1 MKSIKHKLI
10 LANTII
16 VLFAVINTSAPNFL
30 MEIAGLKKN
39 VSEMANSK
47 IENIWTNINL
57 FLQTPINLTKNAVD
71 YVKTHSIT
79 KDQTENYF
87 EQMLTGKDNL
97 SQLYYTN
104 EIPYYKDGG
113 FFYTSTHLD
122 HAADYDQTQRSWYK
136 QSAGNNGITIT
147 DPYVDSTT
155 KELVTT
161 VAHAVIINNKSKGVV
176 GIDIGLS
183 ELTKMISEI
192 KLTESGKSFLLDKN
206 GRYITND
213 DNSKILNTNFFSDYK
228 NFYQYKDKITVDKT
242 LIEAKSKNKL
252 YFSARTV
259 SEESGWMFVTV
270 GPIKELI
277 GKLITDL
284 IVIIVVAI
292 FSIII
297 GCVISI
303 FVATQIVK
311 PIKLVDTAINEIAN
325 GNADLTKHI
334 DVKSKDEIGS
344 LVNGFNIFM
353 EKLHSIVG
361 QIKDSKNDLNKV
373 ESHLQESINN
383 TSVTTEEILTNINNV
398 NNQVA
403 EQSTAVH
410 QTSTT
415 IAEIAE
421 NINSLEK
428 MIENQSSGITEAS
441 AAVEEMIGNISS
453 VNNSVMK
460 MAELFEKLEKDAG
473 VGTERQKNVAERIAE
488 VAELSKALQDA
499 NIAIANVANQTNLL
513 AMNAAIEAAH
523 AGESGKGFSVVADE
537 IRKLSETST
546 HESKKIGTE
555 LNAIESAINLIV
567 DASHASSESFDEVCK
582 MIKETDGLVR
592 QIRFAME
599 EQQEGSKQIV
609 EALKMMNDNTVEVQT
624 ASREMTEE
632 NSVILETISHL
643 QETTEEIK
651 TSVDKMTSCARE
663 MEISE
668 SELNELS
675 IKVEKSVTQI
685 GNEIDEFHT

>member
-39 VSEMANSK
+39 VSEMATSK
-47 IENIWTNINL
+47 VKNIWTNINL
-57 FLQTPINLTKNAVD
+57 VLQTPINLTKRAVD

-87 EQMLTGKDNL
+87 EQMLTGKGNL

-136 QSAGNNGITIT
+136 QSAGNDGITIT

-284 IVIIVVAI
+284 I
-292 FSIII
+292 
-297 GCVISI
+297 
-303 FVATQIVK
+303 
-311 PIKLVDTAINEIAN
+311 
-325 GNADLTKHI
+325 TKI
-334 DVKSKDEIGS
+334 W
-344 LVNGFNIFM
+344 
-353 EKLHSIVG
+353 
-361 QIKDSKNDLNKV
+361 
-373 ESHLQESINN
+373 
-383 TSVTTEEILTNINNV
+383 
-398 NNQVA
+398 
-403 EQSTAVH
+403 
-410 QTSTT
+410 
-415 IAEIAE
+415 
-421 NINSLEK
+421 
-428 MIENQSSGITEAS
+428 
-441 AAVEEMIGNISS
+441 
-453 VNNSVMK
+453 
-460 MAELFEKLEKDAG
+460 
-473 VGTERQKNVAERIAE
+473 
-488 VAELSKALQDA
+488 
-499 NIAIANVANQTNLL
+499 
-513 AMNAAIEAAH
+513 
-523 AGESGKGFSVVADE
+523 
-537 IRKLSETST
+537 
-546 HESKKIGTE
+546 
-555 LNAIESAINLIV
+555 
-567 DASHASSESFDEVCK
+567 
-582 MIKETDGLVR
+582 
-592 QIRFAME
+592 
-599 EQQEGSKQIV
+599 
-609 EALKMMNDNTVEVQT
+609 
-624 ASREMTEE
+624 EE
-632 NSVILETISHL
+632 N
-643 QETTEEIK
+643 
-651 TSVDKMTSCARE
+651 A
-663 MEISE
+663 
-668 SELNELS
+668 
-675 IKVEKSVTQI
+675 
-685 GNEIDEFHT
+685 

>member
-16 VLFAVINTSAPNFL
+16 VLFAVINTSVPNFL
-30 MEIAGLKKN
+30 IEIAGLKKN

-87 EQMLTGKDNL
+87 EQMLAGETEL
-97 SQLYYTN
+97 SSLYYTN
-104 EIPYYKDGG
+104 EIPYKDGG
-113 FFYTSTHLD
+113 LFYSSSHWVPD
-122 HAADYDQTQRSWYK
+122 SDYDQTKRSWFK
-136 QSAGNNGITIT
+136 QSLGKNGITVT
-147 DPYVDSTT
+147 DPYLDNIT
-155 KELVTT
+155 KDLVTT
-161 VAHAVIINNKSKGVV
+161 VAHDVIIDNKQKGVV

-183 ELTKMISEI
+183 DLTKMISEI

-270 GPIKELI
+270 GPIKELV

-344 LVNGFNIFM
+344 LVNGFNNFM
-353 EKLHSIVG
+353 QKLHLIVS
-361 QIKDSKNDLNKV
+361 QIKNAKNNLDTV
-373 ESHLQESINN
+373 ESNLQKSIDNSGIA
-383 TSVTTEEILTNINNV
+383 TKEILENINNV
-398 NNQVA
+398 NNQVN
-403 EQSTAVH
+403 EQSSVVHETSSAVT
-410 QTSTT
+410 QISQ
-415 IAEIAE
+415 
-421 NINSLEK
+421 NIISLER
-428 MIENQSSGITEAS
+428 MIENQSSGITQAS

-453 VNNSVMK
+453 VNGSVMK
-460 MAELFEKLEKDAG
+460 MADLFEKLGKDVI
-473 VGTERQKNVAERIAE
+473 VGTDQQKSVAEKIAQ

-499 NIAIANVANQTNLL
+499 NLAIANVANQTNLL

-546 HESKKIGTE
+546 QESKKIGTE
-555 LNAIESAINLIV
+555 LNEIEIAIVSIV
-567 DASHASSESFDEVCK
+567 DASRESSESFDEVCK
-582 MIKETDGLVR
+582 LIKETDNLVR

-599 EQQEGSKQIV
+599 E
-609 EALKMMNDNTVEVQT
+609 
-624 ASREMTEE
+624 
-632 NSVILETISHL
+632 
-643 QETTEEIK
+643 
-651 TSVDKMTSCARE
+651 
-663 MEISE
+663 
-668 SELNELS
+668 
-675 IKVEKSVTQI
+675 
-685 GNEIDEFHT
+685 

>member
-87 EQMLTGKDNL
+87 EQMLTGKRNL

-136 QSAGNNGITIT
+136 QSAGNDGITIT

-421 NINSLEK
+421 NINSL
-428 MIENQSSGITEAS
+428 
-441 AAVEEMIGNISS
+441 
-453 VNNSVMK
+453 
-460 MAELFEKLEKDAG
+460 
-473 VGTERQKNVAERIAE
+473 
-488 VAELSKALQDA
+488 
-499 NIAIANVANQTNLL
+499 
-513 AMNAAIEAAH
+513 
-523 AGESGKGFSVVADE
+523 
-537 IRKLSETST
+537 
-546 HESKKIGTE
+546 
-555 LNAIESAINLIV
+555 
-567 DASHASSESFDEVCK
+567 
-582 MIKETDGLVR
+582 
-592 QIRFAME
+592 
-599 EQQEGSKQIV
+599 
-609 EALKMMNDNTVEVQT
+609 
-624 ASREMTEE
+624 
-632 NSVILETISHL
+632 
-643 QETTEEIK
+643 
-651 TSVDKMTSCARE
+651 
-663 MEISE
+663 
-668 SELNELS
+668 
-675 IKVEKSVTQI
+675 
-685 GNEIDEFHT
+685 